1 MSEKFTKEQFIAKA
15 RSIHGDKYDYSKVV
29 YVNVKNYVEIICPI
43 HGSFTQTPKN
53 HLCGYGCRHCAA
65 NRQRIAIRSTN
76 LGVGLYD
83 IENVVITP
91 ETKLARVIWRN
102 MLYRCY
108 DKEWLDKNSTYKD
121 CYVSDEWLVF
131 SNFWKWF
138 KENYIKGYDI
148 DKDILSPQNNKHYSP
163 DTCCFVPHKLNS
175 ILLKCNK
182 LRGDYPI
189 CVSKIGNKFYS
200 HVRIDGKITYLGSFE
215 TEKEAFGAYKK
226 AKEDYVKSV
235 VQKYYD
241 NGEITKRVYDAL
253 MNYKININ
261 E

>member
-1 MSEKFTKEQFIAKA
+1 MKAMTFTEFVKRA
-15 RSIHGDKYDYSKVV
+15 REIHGDKYVYNEEN
-29 YVNVKNYVEIICPI
+29 YVNYKTHMDIFCPE
-43 HGSFTQTPKN
+43 HGFFGQTPKN
-53 HLCGYGCRHCAA
+53 HLCGYGCRKCAT
-65 NRQRIAIRSTN
+65 NRQRIAIRGTN
-76 LGVGLYD
+76 LGIGFYD

-91 ETKLARVIWRN
+91 ETKLARTMWRN

-108 DKEWLDKNSTYKD
+108 DKEWLEKNSTYIG
-121 CYVSDEWLVF
+121 CYVCDEWLVF

-138 KENYIKGYDI
+138 KVNYIKGYEL
-148 DKDILSPQNNKHYSP
+148 DKDILSPKDNKHYSP
-163 DTCCFVPHKLNS
+163 DTCCFIPHKLNT
-175 ILLKCNK
+175 ILLKCNT

-189 CVSKIGNKFYS
+189 GVSKIGNTFCS

-226 AKEDYVKSV
+226 AKEDYVKTV
-235 VQKYYD
+235 AQKYYD

-253 MNYKININ
+253 MNYKINIY

>member
-1 MSEKFTKEQFIAKA
+1 MKAMTFTEFVKRA
-15 RSIHGDKYDYSKVV
+15 REIHGDKYVYNEEN
-29 YVNVKNYVEIICPI
+29 YVNYKTYMDIFCPE
-43 HGSFTQTPKN
+43 HGFFSQTPKN
-53 HLCGYGCRHCAA
+53 HLCGYGCRKCAT
-65 NRQRIAIRSTN
+65 NRQRIAIRGTN
-76 LGVGLYD
+76 LGIGFYD

-91 ETKLARVIWRN
+91 ETKLARTMWRN

-108 DKEWLDKNSTYKD
+108 DKEWLEKNSTYRG
-121 CYVSDEWLVF
+121 CYVCDEWLVF

-138 KENYIKGYDI
+138 KVNYIKGYEL
-148 DKDILSPQNNKHYSP
+148 DKDILSPKDNKHYSP
-163 DTCCFVPHKLNS
+163 DTCCFIPHKLNT

-189 CVSKIGNKFYS
+189 GVNRIDNTIFS
-200 HVRIDGKITYLGSFE
+200 HVRIDGKIVYLGSFK
-215 TEKEAFGAYKK
+215 TEKEAFNAYKK

-235 VQKYYD
+235 AQKYYD

-253 MNYKININ
+253 MNYKINID